1 MHFDPAKPVVL
12 TCDASDYGLGAVL
25 SHVMEDGQD
34 RPIAFASRTLNSAER
49 KYAQVEKEALAIV
62 FGVKKFHTTFMVESL
77 KSNRISRSAKV
88 IFT

>member
-1 MHFDPAKPVVL
+1 VHFDPAKPVVL
-12 TCDASDYGLGAVL
+12 TCDASYYVLGAVL

-62 FGVKKFHTTFMVESL
+62 FGVKKFHTYLYGRKFEIESDHRPL
-77 KSNRISRSAKV
+77 SYL
-88 IFT
+88 F